1 MGEGSYLAFQLS
13 ERVWGWVNTRTCPWL
28 YSSFHFPVIQSESH
42 KVSQSVQDHL
52 LCSAISDFA
61 CLATICS
68 HSESTSFIT
77 PGGAWFLVVSIHVI
91 LVEPRT
97 SPDHSNWLMCGH
109 VAQGHPRGS
118 PEKAPLFFCC
128 GDESLE
134 LLEIPIYK
142 EHSRKGTNR
151 EPTQE
156 RSNAEGWRR
165 ETRLGGSCLISWT
178 SQSWIHDF

>member
-1 MGEGSYLAFQLS
+1 M
-13 ERVWGWVNTRTCPWL
+13 
-28 YSSFHFPVIQSESH
+28 
-42 KVSQSVQDHL
+42 
-52 LCSAISDFA
+52 
-61 CLATICS
+61 
-68 HSESTSFIT
+68 
-77 PGGAWFLVVSIHVI
+77 
-91 LVEPRT
+91 VEPRT

-178 SQSWIHDF
+178 SQS